1 MWNIKSSI
9 SALHNAIYLAQTVAF
24 VSVDPTQKME
34 ASHVPE
40 RRHILK
46 DGDLHS
52 HHRDNPKPRAKK
64 EINKRY
70 IMHALKKKKSTP
82 FLSGEDNY
90 RRLRMQ

>member
-1 MWNIKSSI
+1 
-9 SALHNAIYLAQTVAF
+9 
-24 VSVDPTQKME
+24 ME

-46 DGDLHS
+46 DGGELHS

-70 IMHALKKKKSTP
+70 ITYALKKKRKKT
-82 FLSGEDNY
+82 
-90 RRLRMQ
+90 RRFFPVKTITGD